1 MRHQLTILLCP
12 LFYSQEVRGV
22 SIVLR
27 VVNFFVLVF
36 AITPAI
42 SNADEFEDLPDFS
55 LEQLLD
61 IEVFTASK
69 FNQKMSEAP
78 SRVTVITAEN
88 IREQGYR
95 HLKDIL
101 NSVAGLYTTYDRNY
115 SYIGVRGFGI
125 PGDYNTR
132 VLLLLDGVRVNENVY
147 DSLVLDFDGIVNIDL
162 IQRVEF
168 SSGAGSSIYG
178 ANAFFGVINII
189 TKDGD
194 AIDGAQL
201 SIDVMNDNGR
211 KYRLSVGKIFDNQV
225 EILFSTSAYESD
237 GSDLYYPE
245 FDDPANNFGVAEDL
259 DYHDANNVLFK
270 LNYQNWGFEA
280 AFNDRTK
287 GIPTASFG
295 QEFNLSPSETQ
306 DSWSFASINYKKI
319 ISNDSH
325 MDSHLSWHRY
335 EYSGDYIYDYPPLT
349 VNRDETIGEWLILE
363 SRFQTDYFDDHK
375 LTFGIEFQDNIKQY
389 QANFDRD
396 PFDSYLDD
404 LQKTKTY
411 GIYFQDEFRFSAS
424 LLMNI
429 GLRYDRFDISD
440 AVDKK
445 QIINPRLA
453 FIYSLRTETT
463 LKLIYG
469 SAYRNPNSYEL
480 YYGSAVGFLPS
491 ENLKPEEIESLELN
505 VEHFVNNNFRLTA
518 SMYENTTENLIG
530 LNSELLSGDI
540 FFDNLNEVVAR
551 GIDFEADYIGENGT
565 RIRSS
570 YSHVKAENTTTNQSP
585 PNSPENMFKI
595 NISRGVWRDKI
606 NIAFEYQYMSER
618 LSPQGTF
625 VSSFSVSNLTLV
637 TENLY
642 EGLTLSGSI
651 YNLFDKKYADPASEE
666 HLQQHIEQDRR
677 NFRLKLTYS
686 F

>member
-1 MRHQLTILLCP
+1 M
-12 LFYSQEVRGV
+12 G
-22 SIVLR
+22 
-27 VVNFFVLVF
+27 
-36 AITPAI
+36 
-42 SNADEFEDLPDFS
+42 NAEEYEELSDFS

-78 SRVTVITAEN
+78 SRVTVITAQN

-101 NSVAGLYTTYDRNY
+101 NSVVGLYTTYDRNY
-115 SYIGVRGFGI
+115 SYLGVRGFGI

-132 VLLLLDGVRVNENVY
+132 VLLLLDGVRVNDNVY
-147 DSLVLDFDGIVNIDL
+147 DSLVLDFDGIVNVDL

-194 AIDGAQL
+194 AINGAQVSL
-201 SIDVMNDNGR
+201 DVMNDSGR
-211 KYRLSVGKIFDNQV
+211 KFRLSAGKIFENEV
-225 EILFSTSAYESD
+225 EMLFSMSAYESD

-245 FDDPANNFGVAEDL
+245 FDDPTNNSGVVEDL
-259 DYHDANNVLFK
+259 DYHDAKNVLFK

-280 AFNDRTK
+280 ALNDRTK

-306 DSWSFASINYKKI
+306 DSWSIATIKYKKI

-325 MDSHLSWHRY
+325 LYSNLSWHRY
-335 EYSGDYIYDYPPLT
+335 DYSGDYIYDYPPLT

-363 SRFQTDYFDDHK
+363 SRFQTDYFDNHK
-375 LTFGIEFQDNIKQY
+375 LTFGIEFQDNLKQY
-389 QANFDRD
+389 QANFDRE
-396 PFDSYLDD
+396 PFESYLDD

-411 GIYFQDEFRFSAS
+411 GFYFQDEFRFSPE

-429 GLRYDRFDISD
+429 GIRYDRFDISD
-440 AVDKK
+440 VVDKK

-453 FIYSLRTETT
+453 FIYSLQTETT
-463 LKLIYG
+463 VKFIYG

-491 ENLKPEEIESLELN
+491 ENLKPEEIESFELD

-518 SMYENTTENLIG
+518 SIYENTTENLIG
-530 LNSELLSGDI
+530 LNSESLSGDI
-540 FFDNLNEVVAR
+540 FFDNLDEVVAK
-551 GIDFEADYIGENGT
+551 GIDVEADYIGESGT
-565 RIRSS
+565 RIRTS
-570 YSHVKAENTTTNQSP
+570 YSYVNAENTMTNQTP
-585 PNSPENMFKI
+585 PNSPENMFKM
-595 NISRGVWRDKI
+595 NISRGVWQDKI
-606 NIAFEYQYMSER
+606 NVAFEYQYMSKR
-618 LSPQGTF
+618 LSPLGTS
-625 VSSFSVSNLTLV
+625 VSSFSVSNLTLA
-637 TENLY
+637 TEKLY
-642 EGLTLSGSI
+642 QELALSVSV

-666 HLQQHIEQDRR
+666 HVQQHIEQDGR
-677 NFRLKLTYS
+677 NFRLKVTYS

>member
-1 MRHQLTILLCP
+1 M
-12 LFYSQEVRGV
+12 G
-22 SIVLR
+22 
-27 VVNFFVLVF
+27 
-36 AITPAI
+36 
-42 SNADEFEDLPDFS
+42 NAEEYEELSDFS

-78 SRVTVITAEN
+78 SRVTVITAQN

-101 NSVAGLYTTYDRNY
+101 NSVVGLYTTYDRNY
-115 SYIGVRGFGI
+115 SYLGVRGFGI

-132 VLLLLDGVRVNENVY
+132 VLLLLDGVRVNDNVY
-147 DSLVLDFDGIVNIDL
+147 DSLVLDFDGIVNVDL

-194 AIDGAQL
+194 AINGAQVSL
-201 SIDVMNDNGR
+201 DVMNDSGR
-211 KYRLSVGKIFDNQV
+211 KFRLSAGKIFENEV
-225 EILFSTSAYESD
+225 EMLFSMSAYESD

-245 FDDPANNFGVAEDL
+245 FDDPTNNSGVVEDL
-259 DYHDANNVLFK
+259 DYHDAKNVLFK

-280 AFNDRTK
+280 ALNDRTK

-306 DSWSFASINYKKI
+306 DSWSIATIKYKKI

-325 MDSHLSWHRY
+325 LYSNLSWHRY
-335 EYSGDYIYDYPPLT
+335 DYSGDYIYDYPPLT

-363 SRFQTDYFDDHK
+363 SRFQTDYFDNHK
-375 LTFGIEFQDNIKQY
+375 LTFGIEFQDNLKQY
-389 QANFDRD
+389 QANFDRE
-396 PFDSYLDD
+396 PFESYLDD

-411 GIYFQDEFRFSAS
+411 GFYFQDEFRFSPE

-429 GLRYDRFDISD
+429 GIRYDRFDISD
-440 AVDKK
+440 VVDKK

-453 FIYSLRTETT
+453 FIYSLQTETT
-463 LKLIYG
+463 VKFIYG

-491 ENLKPEEIESLELN
+491 ENLKPEEIESFELD

-518 SMYENTTENLIG
+518 SIYENTTENLIG
-530 LNSELLSGDI
+530 LNSESLSGDI
-540 FFDNLNEVVAR
+540 FFDNLDEVVAK
-551 GIDFEADYIGENGT
+551 GIDVEADYIGESGT
-565 RIRSS
+565 RIRTS
-570 YSHVKAENTTTNQSP
+570 YSYVNAENTMTNQTP
-585 PNSPENMFKI
+585 PNSPENIFKM
-595 NISRGVWRDKI
+595 NISRGVWQDKI
-606 NIAFEYQYMSER
+606 NVAFEYQYMSKR
-618 LSPQGTF
+618 LSPLGTS
-625 VSSFSVSNLTLV
+625 VSSFSVSNLTLA
-637 TENLY
+637 TEKLY
-642 EGLTLSGSI
+642 QELALSVSV

-666 HLQQHIEQDRR
+666 HVQQHIEQDGR
-677 NFRLKLTYS
+677 NFRLKVTYS